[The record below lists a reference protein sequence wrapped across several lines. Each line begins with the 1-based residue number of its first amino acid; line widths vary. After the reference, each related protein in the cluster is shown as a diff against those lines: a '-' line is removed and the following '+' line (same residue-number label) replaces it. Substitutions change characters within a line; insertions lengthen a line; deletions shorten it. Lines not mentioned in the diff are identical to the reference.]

1 MKLLRIKDFQLET
14 DLVCMYSKKC
24 FQLNLFKNRVSE
36 QYLPEIHK
44 TFLFQMNLLR
54 NRVAQLESDLEK
66 YSNDNESQ
74 ILKEKVIAF
83 CYDIY
88 IFLLCM

>member
-1 MKLLRIKDFQLET
+1 
-14 DLVCMYSKKC
+14 
-24 FQLNLFKNRVSE
+24 
-36 QYLPEIHK
+36 
-44 TFLFQMNLLR
+44 MNILR

-88 IFLLCM
+88 FFLLCMKVV